1 MSKWKQLEKK
11 YINSSMMRRN
21 ILSLLLLFGS
31 CIFAFGQAVLTLQE
45 AITLAKKANDGLEIS
60 RMTAALDQMQVYKG
74 NAGMTP
80 RVDWNVNLGSSFNNV
95 NQSFFDGRNINRFG
109 RSVAPNTNVALSW
122 TLFDGS
128 RGKTRYSILQA
139 QSDKS
144 LLSVKDTEDLLEYQ
158 VSVAYYSMAKQKD
171 AISYLQTIIKYYE
184 ERVKITQER
193 WQIGRGSKLD
203 YLQSQN
209 DLNAQ
214 IAAIQTAQIILDN
227 QKVVFNLLLGREADD
242 LFDTEAVVPKLDE
255 TAKDGLLKMAL
266 ENDEALKLIDKDLI
280 INDLRVKELQGARLP
295 TIALNTAFGY
305 SLSNTNAGLILLNQN
320 LGLSVGVTST
330 WNIYD
335 GHQNR
340 RQTDIASFRSDI
352 IARQKEAT
360 ISNIKS
366 EISVAV
372 NQLGAAKR
380 LLEVE
385 ETNKTIAEENLQISL
400 EKFRLG
406 GSTILDLNEAQQ
418 RYDAALNRYVDAY
431 YDVRFAE
438 LEIERISK

>member
-1 MSKWKQLEKK
+1 R
-11 YINSSMMRRN
+11 I
-21 ILSLLLLFGS
+21 
-31 CIFAFGQAVLTLQE
+31 
-45 AITLAKKANDGLEIS
+45 
-60 RMTAALDQMQVYKG
+60 
-74 NAGMTP
+74 
-80 RVDWNVNLGSSFNNV
+80 DWNVNFGSSFNNV
-95 NQSFFDGRNINRFG
+95 NQSFIDGRNINRFG
-109 RSVAPNTNVALSW
+109 RSVAPNSNVALSW

-139 QSDKS
+139 QSDRS
-144 LLSVKDTEDLLEYQ
+144 LLTVQDTEDFLEYQ
-158 VSVAYYSMAKQKD
+158 VSIAYYTIAKQKET
-171 AISYLQTIIKYYE
+171 ISFLQTIIKYYE

-214 IAAIQTAQIILDN
+214 VAAIQTAQIVLDN
-227 QKVVFNLLLGREADD
+227 QKVVFNLLLGREADE

-266 ENDEALKLIDKDLI
+266 ENDEAIKLIDKDLI
-280 INDLRVKELQGARLP
+280 INDLRVKELQGAKLP
-295 TIALNTAFGY
+295 TISLNTAFGY

-320 LGLSVGVTST
+320 LGLSVGITST

-340 RQTDIASFRSDI
+340 KQTEIAAFRSDI

-360 ISNIKS
+360 ISSIKS

-372 NQLGAAKR
+372 NQLVATKK